1 MPSFDPAILL
11 LQLGILLAVAF
22 LLGRLAERIGLPATT
37 GELATGLLLGPSV
50 LGAVATARGRD
61 WLFAPA
67 SGQNEF
73 LYGIAAFCGVLLVGV
88 AGATLDLGFIRTRLR
103 TVGLIS
109 LGALGLPLVSTVALA
124 LAADPRL
131 HGPEADMWTFAA
143 YAGLALSVSA
153 VPVIVKIFADLG
165 VLHRN
170 LSQLS
175 LSVAVIDDAIVW
187 IGLSIIAAT
196 VHLHHADDPAGNVT
210 LTLAAI
216 VALALLT
223 VVARRTGVMAPPG
236 AQREPGVGASCLVA
250 AAFITLGAVITDGI
264 GLDSTLGA
272 FLCGAIVA
280 SGRIVSVVGLR
291 PLRTVV
297 LGVLAPLFL
306 AVNGLAADLTALRDP
321 RLALLAAAA
330 VVLAVLS
337 KTARCVRRRPA
348 GRTRARC
355 GDGGVLGA
363 QRSRYGPA
371 RGRGR
376 WAAPRAHHQR
386 RIHHPRAGRPC
397 HLGHG
402 RPTDPPVPAA
412 DPRDSGRGPTR
423 PPSRVTRV
431 HSGRRSGPNRPV
443 PLRSRPRRHPGS
455 R

>member
-11 LQLGILLAVAF
+11 LQVGFLLGLAF

-50 LGAVATARGRD
+50 LGAVAIANGSD

-67 SGQNEF
+67 SGNNEV
-73 LYGIAAFCGVLLVGV
+73 LLGIAAFCGVLLVGV
-88 AGATLDLGFIRTRLR
+88 AGATVDIGFIRARTR

-109 LGALGLPLVSTVALA
+109 LGALGLPLVSTVVLA

-131 HGPEADMWTFAA
+131 RGPEADMWTFAA

-187 IGLSIIAAT
+187 IGLSILAAT
-196 VHLHHADDPAGNVT
+196 VRLNDAEGPAGGVT
-210 LTLAAI
+210 LTLAAV

-223 VVARRTGVMAPPG
+223 VVARRTGVMATPG
-236 AQREPGVGASCLVA
+236 AQREPGVGASSLVA
-250 AAFITLGAVITDGI
+250 AALITLGAVITDGI
-264 GLDSTLGA
+264 GLDWTLGA

-321 RLALLAAAA
+321 WLAFLAAAA
-330 VVLAVLS
+330 VVLAVLT
-337 KTARCVRRRPA
+337 KTVGAYGGGRLA
-348 GRTRARC
+348 GLDHDAAMA
-355 GDGGVLGA
+355 VSSALN
-363 QRSRYGPA
+363 A
-371 RGRGR
+371 RGTVQLVV
-376 WAAPRAHHQR
+376 AAAGLRLGLITREGFTILVLVALVTSAMAGPLIRRYLR
-386 RIHHPRAGRPC
+386 RIPETPDEDR
-397 HLGHG
+397 
-402 RPTDPPVPAA
+402 
-412 DPRDSGRGPTR
+412 RDQL
-423 PPSRVTRV
+423 VE
-431 HSGRRSGPNRPV
+431 
-443 PLRSRPRRHPGS
+443 
-455 R
+455 

>member
-11 LQLGILLAVAF
+11 LQLGILLALAF
-22 LLGRLAERIGLPATT
+22 LLGRLAERIGLPATS

-50 LGAVATARGRD
+50 LGAVATANGSD

-67 SGQNEF
+67 SGHSEV
-73 LYGIAAFCGVLLVGV
+73 LLGIAAFCGVLLVGV
-88 AGATLDLGFIRTRLR
+88 AGATVDLGFIRARTR

-109 LGALGLPLVSTVALA
+109 LGALGLPLVSTVLLA

-143 YAGLALSVSA
+143 YSGLALSVSA

-196 VHLHHADDPAGNVT
+196 VRLHDADDPAGDVT
-210 LTLAAI
+210 FTLAAV

-236 AQREPGVGASCLVA
+236 AQREPGVGTSCLVA
-250 AAFITLGAVITDGI
+250 TAFITLGAVITDGI
-264 GLDSTLGA
+264 GLDWTLGA

-280 SGRIVSVVGLR
+280 SGRIVSVAGLR

-321 RLALLAAAA
+321 RLAFLAAAA
-330 VVLAVLS
+330 VVLAVLT
-337 KTARCVRRRPA
+337 KTVGAYGGGRLA
-348 GRTRARC
+348 GLEHDAAMA
-355 GDGGVLGA
+355 VSSALN
-363 QRSRYGPA
+363 A
-371 RGRGR
+371 RGTVQLVV
-376 WAAPRAHHQR
+376 AAAGLRLGLITTEGFTILVLVALVTSAMAGPLIRRYLR
-386 RIHHPRAGRPC
+386 RIPETPDEDR
-397 HLGHG
+397 
-402 RPTDPPVPAA
+402 
-412 DPRDSGRGPTR
+412 RDQL
-423 PPSRVTRV
+423 VE
-431 HSGRRSGPNRPV
+431 
-443 PLRSRPRRHPGS
+443 
-455 R
+455 

>member
-11 LQLGILLAVAF
+11 LQLGILLALAF

-50 LGAVATARGRD
+50 LGAVATANGSN

-73 LYGIAAFCGVLLVGV
+73 LRGIAAFCGVLLVGV
-88 AGATLDLGFIRTRLR
+88 AGATVDLAFTRAWAR

-109 LGALGLPLVSTVALA
+109 LGALGVPLASTVVLA

-131 HGPEADMWTFAA
+131 HGPEADMWIFAA

-196 VHLHHADDPAGNVT
+196 VHLHDADDPAGGVL
-210 LTLAAI
+210 LTLAAV
-216 VALALLT
+216 VALAMLT

-264 GLDSTLGA
+264 GLDLTLGA
-272 FLCGAIVA
+272 FFCGAIIA
-280 SGRIVSVVGLR
+280 SGRIASVAALR

-321 RLALLAAAA
+321 QLALLAAAA
-330 VVLAVLS
+330 VVLAVVS
-337 KTARCVRRRPA
+337 KTVGAYGGGRLA
-348 GRTRARC
+348 GLEHDAAMA
-355 GDGGVLGA
+355 VSSALN
-363 QRSRYGPA
+363 A
-371 RGRGR
+371 RGTVQLVV
-376 WAAPRAHHQR
+376 AAAGLRLGVITREGFTILVLVALVTSAMAGPLIRRYLR
-386 RIHHPRAGRPC
+386 RIPETP
-397 HLGHG
+397 
-402 RPTDPPVPAA
+402 DE
-412 DPRDSGRGPTR
+412 
-423 PPSRVTRV
+423 
-431 HSGRRSGPNRPV
+431 GRRDQLV
-443 PLRSRPRRHPGS
+443 E
-455 R
+455 

>member
-11 LQLGILLAVAF
+11 LQLGFLLALAF

-50 LGAVATARGRD
+50 LGAVAIANWSD

-67 SGQNEF
+67 SGNNEF
-73 LYGIAAFCGVLLVGV
+73 LLGIAAFCGVLLVGV
-88 AGATLDLGFIRTRLR
+88 AGATVDLGFIRARTR

-109 LGALGLPLVSTVALA
+109 LGALGLPLVSTVVLA

-131 HGPEADMWTFAA
+131 RGPEADMWTFAA

-165 VLHRN
+165 VLHRT

-196 VHLHHADDPAGNVT
+196 VRLYDADDPVGDVT
-210 LTLAAI
+210 LTLAAV

-223 VVARRTGVMAPPG
+223 VVARRTGVTASPG
-236 AQREPGVGASCLVA
+236 AQREPGVGASSLVA

-264 GLDSTLGA
+264 GLDWTLGA

-280 SGRIVSVVGLR
+280 SGRIVSVAGLR

-321 RLALLAAAA
+321 WLAFLAAAA
-330 VVLAVLS
+330 VVLAVLT
-337 KTARCVRRRPA
+337 KTVGAYGGGRLA
-348 GRTRARC
+348 GLDHDAAMA
-355 GDGGVLGA
+355 VSSALN
-363 QRSRYGPA
+363 A
-371 RGRGR
+371 RGTVQLVV
-376 WAAPRAHHQR
+376 AAAGLRLGLITTEGFTILVLVALVTSAMAGPLIRRYLR
-386 RIHHPRAGRPC
+386 RIPETPDEDR
-397 HLGHG
+397 
-402 RPTDPPVPAA
+402 
-412 DPRDSGRGPTR
+412 RDQL
-423 PPSRVTRV
+423 VE
-431 HSGRRSGPNRPV
+431 
-443 PLRSRPRRHPGS
+443 
-455 R
+455 